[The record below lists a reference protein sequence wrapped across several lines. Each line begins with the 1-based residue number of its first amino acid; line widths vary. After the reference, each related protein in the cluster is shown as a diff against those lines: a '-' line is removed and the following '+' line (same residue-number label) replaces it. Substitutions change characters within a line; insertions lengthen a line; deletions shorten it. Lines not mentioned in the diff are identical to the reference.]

1 MSSIN
6 TCGEDDW
13 KMKNTKFYTMCKNI
27 LRDGNYVLLKMIGKR
42 VMKLAISSLSD
53 KSSHRAFMTRE

>member
-1 MSSIN
+1 
-6 TCGEDDW
+6 
-13 KMKNTKFYTMCKNI
+13 MKNTKFYTMCKNI
-27 LRDGNYVLLKMIGKR
+27 LRDGNYVLLKMIDKR